1 MNLNVPFEYQNEK
14 IKSNLEKNVDT
25 LKKLCSNS
33 VDLLITKVKVS
44 NVDCALIS
52 TDGMLSTQTVTNL
65 IFLPLNQLNLQD
77 VSSVQL
83 LDYIYNNKLLS
94 TDTKQVFDYGTLI
107 RMTNSGFAI
116 LIADN
121 CNYAIAFG
129 VQGYNTRSISEPS
142 NEQNIMGSHEGFV
155 ENVRINMSLI
165 RRRMKSPTLKFEMVV
180 KGSKSYTDIFICYMV
195 DRVSKEL
202 LNRIKKSLKNIDAE
216 TILLSGYVQPF
227 LESPK
232 ARIFDSVGYSERPDV
247 ICSKVVEGRV
257 AILIDGT
264 PFVLI
269 VPKLLNDSF
278 QTIDDYSGKPFYATF
293 IRWLKYVSFILAIM
307 LPAFYVAISLHNPE
321 LLNRELLILLAQSE
335 ENAPFSIL
343 IEAFGVLLVYEI
355 IKEAGLRLP
364 KAVGGAVSIVAG
376 LIIGDCAVSS
386 GLISN
391 PLLTVSAISVVC
403 GFTLPDLARQISVL
417 RLCYLV
423 VGGIFGL
430 FGIGLLTMLT
440 IFNACDTQD
449 YGFPFTFPLIPFSK
463 QCMRDVVT
471 RVSFRKMQSGNFT
484 INDAKFK
491 D

>member
-1 MNLNVPFEYQNEK
+1 M
-14 IKSNLEKNVDT
+14 
-25 LKKLCSNS
+25 
-33 VDLLITKVKVS
+33 DLLITKVKVS
-44 NVDCALIS
+44 NIDCALIS

-293 IRWLKYVSFILAIM
+293 IRWLKYISFILAN
-307 LPAFYVAISLHNPE
+307 L
-321 LLNRELLILLAQSE
+321 
-335 ENAPFSIL
+335 
-343 IEAFGVLLVYEI
+343 
-355 IKEAGLRLP
+355 
-364 KAVGGAVSIVAG
+364 
-376 LIIGDCAVSS
+376 
-386 GLISN
+386 
-391 PLLTVSAISVVC
+391 
-403 GFTLPDLARQISVL
+403 
-417 RLCYLV
+417 
-423 VGGIFGL
+423 
-430 FGIGLLTMLT
+430 
-440 IFNACDTQD
+440 
-449 YGFPFTFPLIPFSK
+449 
-463 QCMRDVVT
+463 
-471 RVSFRKMQSGNFT
+471 
-484 INDAKFK
+484 
-491 D
+491 

>member
-1 MNLNVPFEYQNEK
+1 MNLNIPFEFQNEK
-14 IKSNLEKNVDT
+14 LISNLEQNIDR
-25 LKKLCSNS
+25 LKELCSNS
-33 VDLLITKVKVS
+33 SDLLVANVKVS
-44 NVDCALIS
+44 NIDCALIF
-52 TDGMLSTQTVTNL
+52 TDGMISTQTITNL
-65 IFLPLNQLNLQD
+65 VFLPLNELHLENISAVKLI
-77 VSSVQL
+77 
-83 LDYIYNNKLLS
+83 DYIYNNKLLS
-94 TDTKQVFDYGTLI
+94 TETKQVNDFGTLI

-116 LIADN
+116 LLAN
-121 CNYAIAFG
+121 GCNYALAFG
-129 VQGYNTRSISEPS
+129 VQGYNSRSINEPS
-142 NEQNIMGSHEGFV
+142 SEQNIMGSHEGFV
-155 ENVRINMSLI
+155 ENVRVNMSLI
-165 RRRMKSPTLKFEMVV
+165 RRRTKSPTVKFEMITR
-180 KGSKSYTDIFICYMV
+180 GTKSYTDICLCYMV
-195 DRVSKEL
+195 DRVSQDL
-202 LNRIKKSLKNIDAE
+202 LNRVKESLKNIDAE

-232 ARIFDSVGYSERPDV
+232 ARIFDSVGYTERPDV
-247 ICSKVVEGRV
+247 ICSKVLEGRIAV
-257 AILIDGT
+257 LIDGT

-293 IRWLKYVSFILAIM
+293 IRWLKYISFILAIA

-321 LLNRELLILLAQSE
+321 LLNRELLILLAE
-335 ENAPFSIL
+335 AELNAPFSIL

-403 GFTLPDLARQISVL
+403 GFTLPDLSRQISVL
-417 RLCYLV
+417 RLCYLI

-430 FGIGLLTMLT
+430 FGIGLLTMII

-449 YGFPFTFPLIPFSK
+449 YGFPFTFPLTPFSK
-463 QCMRDVVT
+463 ESMRDVAT
-471 RVSFRKMQSGNFT
+471 RVSFRKMQSGGFT
-484 INDAKFK
+484 INSSKHK